1 MTTLNRDNS
10 IDNFIINV
18 APDLPD
24 TRDWNYKPALV
35 NLKRFIDPPRNLHIL
50 NQEDEGA
57 CTGFGLAAVINYLNQ
72 QRGCMDKKASP
83 RMLYEMAKIYDEW
96 EGEEYS
102 GSSCRGAIKG
112 WDNMG
117 VAEDQL
123 WKYVPNDKGKLSI
136 EAAKNARS
144 TTIGAY
150 FRLTH
155 RISDFHSA
163 INEAGVVYCSAKVH
177 DGWSE
182 KNLQD
187 DVIKFNKKDK
197 GGHSFAIIGYNDVGF
212 WVQNSWGKSWGN
224 DGLAIWTYEDWQK
237 NIQDAWVLRLA
248 LETPQIWHKPND
260 RSMTNDQRVTAS
272 KGPSRGEIAGHFV
285 HVDDGEF
292 HEKDKYWST
301 LDDVKITT
309 TNLEKSDKYDHVL
322 FYFHGGLNKPSA
334 SANRIAAMKD
344 VFKENRVYPYHFMY
358 DTGLMEEL
366 KDVIFRK
373 KRKVHDRAEGITSAT
388 DWLLEKITRIP
399 GRALWREMK
408 RGARSPFNIPG
419 AGTKVIELFLKAL
432 EGNNK
437 RRKIEGKN
445 PIQIHIVG
453 HSTGAIMGGWMLNRI
468 NQLNNVTLLRIS
480 SATLLAP
487 AASTDFF
494 DDYYL
499 PLLSTAV
506 TKFGIDNLD
515 IQCLSEKLELDDTVG
530 PYRKSLLYLVS
541 RAFEESKKMPILG
554 MKKFHNKF
562 SHHNNLNLIY
572 SNGIN
577 GREVRSYSETHGG
590 FDNDIHSMNTIL
602 KRILTNDVKRLFVPE
617 DLDY

>member
-1 MTTLNRDNS
+1 MSTYAKDSS
-10 IDNFIINV
+10 INQHIINV

-24 TRDWNYKPALV
+24 FRDWDYQPALL
-35 NLKRFIDPPRNLHIL
+35 NLKQFIDPPRNLHIL
-50 NQEDEGA
+50 DQKSEGA
-57 CTGFGLAAVINYLNQ
+57 CTGFALAAVINYLNQ
-72 QRGCMDKKASP
+72 QRGCMDKKVSA
-83 RMLYEMAKIYDEW
+83 RMLYEMAKRYDEW
-96 EGEEYS
+96 EGLEYS

-117 VAEDQL
+117 VAEESL
-123 WKYVPNDKGKLSI
+123 WKYVPNRKGNFTI

-150 FRLTH
+150 FRLNQ

-177 DGWSE
+177 GGWDN
-182 KNLQD
+182 KKLKD
-187 DVIKFNKKDK
+187 DVIPYDKKEK
-197 GGHSFAIIGYNDVGF
+197 GGHSFAIVGYNSVGF

-248 LETPQIWHKPND
+248 LETPQIWHKSND
-260 RSMTNDQRVTAS
+260 KKNSNTDKSSAS
-272 KGPSRGEIAGHFV
+272 KEPNRGEIAGHFV

-292 HEKDKYWST
+292 HENDKYWST
-301 LDDVKITT
+301 LNDVKITT
-309 TNLEKSDKYDHVL
+309 KNLEISDKYDHLL

-334 SANRIAAMKD
+334 SASRIAAMKN
-344 VFKENRVYPYHFMY
+344 VFKENKIYPYHFMY

-373 KRKVHDRAEGITSAT
+373 KDKVHDRAEGFTSAT
-388 DWLLEKITRIP
+388 DWLLEKLTRIP

-408 RGARSPFNIPG
+408 RGARTPFNKPG
-419 AGTKVIELFLKAL
+419 AGTQVIKLFLDAIKL
-432 EGNNK
+432 NNK
-437 RRKIEGKN
+437 RRKANGKK
-445 PIQIHIVG
+445 PIQIHIAG
-453 HSTGAIMGGWMLNRI
+453 HSTGAIMAGWMLNRI
-468 NQLNNVTLLRIS
+468 NQLPKVSQLRVN

-487 AASTDFF
+487 AASVDFYK
-494 DDYYL
+494 DYYV
-499 PLLSTAV
+499 PLLTTPQS
-506 TKFGIDNLD
+506 KFGIDQLD

-541 RAFEESKKMPILG
+541 KAFEESKKTPILG
-554 MKKFHNKF
+554 MKKYHNKITDHEKL
-562 SHHNNLNLIY
+562 SLIY
-572 SNGIN
+572 SDGENGSEN
-577 GREVRSYSETHGG
+577 RSNSETHGG
-590 FDNDIHSMNTIL
+590 FDNDIKTMNTLLNRVLSDNTI
-602 KRILTNDVKRLFVPE
+602 RLFTEE